1 VFRQL
6 LPHAQTF
13 EYTPPMAASGVNLHL
28 RSYDNEGKQHTH
40 GHHQLV
46 LPLLGKLSLSVN
58 KTEGA
63 VERNR
68 AAVIP
73 SGRDHGY
80 FATEVNQFLVADLP
94 EALAPALDRLPFFVD
109 LDPALLHYVQF
120 LHSQLVNGAG
130 SSHTEH
136 QMLLLL
142 IQLLQERHGDKLNLD
157 RRVSA
162 AKQFIDDNFQRKIT
176 AAELASVAYLSIR
189 QLNELFRVQIG
200 MTPHHYLTEV
210 RMQESWR
217 LLAQSDLDIQR
228 IADSVGY
235 GSLSAFS
242 DRFSRHFGKSPS
254 HFRRKSK

>member
-1 VFRQL
+1 M
-6 LPHAQTF
+6 TS
-13 EYTPPMAASGVNLHL
+13 SGVNLHL

-46 LPLLGKLSLSVN
+46 LPLLGKLSLSVD

-63 VERNR
+63 VERSR

-94 EALAPALDRLPFFVD
+94 EALAPALERLPFFVE
-109 LDPALLHYVQF
+109 LDPALVHYVRF
-120 LHSQLVNGAG
+120 LHSQLVNGDG

-162 AKQFIDDNFQRKIT
+162 AKQFIDDNFHQKII
-176 AAELASVAYLSIR
+176 AADLATVAHLSVR
-189 QLNELFRVQIG
+189 QLYELFRKQMG
-200 MTPHHYLTEV
+200 MTPHHYLTEL

-217 LLAQSDLDIQR
+217 LLEQSDLDIQR
-228 IADSVGY
+228 IADAVGY
-235 GSLSAFS
+235 SSLSSFS
-242 DRFSRHFGKSPS
+242 DRFSRHFGKPPGY
-254 HFRRKSK
+254 FRRKSK

>member
-1 VFRQL
+1 MDTADVKLSF
-6 LPHAQTF
+6 
-13 EYTPPMAASGVNLHL
+13 
-28 RSYDNEGKQHTH
+28 RSYGNEGAQHSH

-46 LPLLGKLSLSVN
+46 LPLLGKLSLSVD
-58 KTEGA
+58 KIEGA

-80 FATEVNQFLVADLP
+80 FASEANQFLVADLP
-94 EALAPALDRLPFFVD
+94 EALVPALDRLPFFVD
-109 LDPALLHYVQF
+109 LDSALLHYVQF
-120 LHSQLVNGAG
+120 LNSQLATAAVSA
-130 SSHTEH
+130 HTEH

-162 AKQFIDDNFQRKIT
+162 AKQFIDDNFHKKIM
-176 AAELASVAYLSIR
+176 AAELATVAHLSIR
-189 QLNELFRVQIG
+189 QLNDLFRKQIG
-200 MTPHHYLTEV
+200 MTPHHYLTEI

-228 IADSVGY
+228 IADAVGFS
-235 GSLSAFS
+235 SLSSFS

>member
-1 VFRQL
+1 MMTSD
-6 LPHAQTF
+6 P
-13 EYTPPMAASGVNLHL
+13 NLHL
-28 RSYDNEGKQHTH
+28 RSYGHEGRKHSH
-40 GHHQLV
+40 DHHQLV
-46 LPLLGKLSLSVN
+46 LPLLGRLSLSVDQ
-58 KTEGA
+58 TEGN

-73 SGRDHGY
+73 SGSDHGY
-80 FATEVNQFLVADLP
+80 SASEENRFLVADVP
-94 EALAPALDRLPFFVD
+94 EALAPALERLPFFVE
-109 LDPALLHYVQF
+109 LDSALLHYVQF
-120 LHSQLVNGAG
+120 LHSQMLNGAA

-162 AKQFIDDNFQRKIT
+162 AKQFIDDNFHNKIIV
-176 AAELASVAYLSIR
+176 AELAAVAHLSIR
-189 QLNELFRVQIG
+189 QLNELFRCQIG
-200 MTPHHYLTEV
+200 MTPHHYLTEL

-217 LLAQSDLDIQR
+217 LLEQTDFNIQR

-235 GSLSAFS
+235 SSLSSFS

>member
-1 VFRQL
+1 
-6 LPHAQTF
+6 
-13 EYTPPMAASGVNLHL
+13 MAKSDVNLQL
-28 RSYDNEGKQHTH
+28 RSYDNEGKQHFH

-46 LPLLGKLSLSVN
+46 LPLLGKLSLFVD

-73 SGRDHGY
+73 SGSHHGY
-80 FATEVNQFLVADLP
+80 YASEKNRFLVVDLP
-94 EALAPALDRLPFFVD
+94 AVLAPTLERLPVFVE
-109 LDPALLHYVQF
+109 LDEALLHYVQF
-120 LHSQLVNGAG
+120 LHSQLVNEAG
-130 SSHTEH
+130 SPHTEH

-142 IQLLQERHGDKLNLD
+142 IQLLQERHADKLNLD
-157 RRVSA
+157 QRVSS
-162 AKQFIDDNFQRKIT
+162 AKQFIDHNFHKKIM
-176 AAELASVAYLSIR
+176 AAELATVAHLSIR
-189 QLNELFRVQIG
+189 QLNELFRKQVG
-200 MTPHHYLTEV
+200 MTPHHYLIEL

-217 LLAQSDLDIQR
+217 LLEQSDLNIQL

-242 DRFSRHFGKSPS
+242 DRFSRYFGKSPS